1 MKRLLPALALL
12 APLGLLALSA
22 SPARAYFEEVRTGA
36 RGTALGPSAIAVVTD
51 PSAYYWNPAG
61 LADLPKAEVTADF
74 ISMYGLSDLQSGAA
88 AGAFRVRGTT
98 VGLGWHH
105 LGLKDVYSEDQ
116 LCVAAARRV
125 MVRPSG
131 HRLAAGATFKFGRAA
146 FQPYSVSGQ
155 PGLVDHGTMS
165 KGSLDLGLRWQ
176 TPWRTD
182 IAYVM
187 RDVLQPRYEFV
198 EGSGGQLQTVRSEV
212 AAAFRWN
219 RESTFSLGWRQVAPG
234 RSTVSAGLEIT
245 FYDVFAIRSGLSNLA
260 TIYQSYGPPE
270 NIQYEGGFGVFHR
283 GYHVDAVAST
293 TRDLGASYRISLRV
307 PIGNGGRP

>member
-1 MKRLLPALALL
+1 MKRTLAALVLFLL
-12 APLGLLALSA
+12 ATRPA
-22 SPARAYFEEVRTGA
+22 SAYFEEVRTGA
-36 RGTALGPSAIAVVTD
+36 RGTSLGPSAIAIVTD

-61 LADLPKAEVTADF
+61 LADLPKAEITADF

-88 AGAFRVRGTT
+88 AGAFRAFGTT
-98 VGLGWHH
+98 IGFGWHH

-125 MVRPSG
+125 LVRPSG
-131 HRLAAGATFKFGRAA
+131 HRLAAGATFKFSRAA
-146 FQPYSVSGQ
+146 FQPYAQ
-155 PGLVDHGTMS
+155 PGGGNVDHGALS
-165 KGSLDLGLRWQ
+165 KGSFDLGLRWQ

-182 IAYVM
+182 FAYVL
-187 RDVLQPRYEFV
+187 RDVMEPRYQFV
-198 EGSGGQLQTVRSEV
+198 EGSGAAKQSMRSEL

-219 RESTFSLGWRQVAPG
+219 RESTFSLGWTQVAPG
-234 RSTVSAGLEIT
+234 RSTLSTGLEIT

-270 NIQYEGGFGVFHR
+270 DIQYEGGFGVFHR

-293 TRDLGASYRISLRV
+293 TRDLGAAYRVTVRV
-307 PIGNGGRP
+307 PIRSGGRP